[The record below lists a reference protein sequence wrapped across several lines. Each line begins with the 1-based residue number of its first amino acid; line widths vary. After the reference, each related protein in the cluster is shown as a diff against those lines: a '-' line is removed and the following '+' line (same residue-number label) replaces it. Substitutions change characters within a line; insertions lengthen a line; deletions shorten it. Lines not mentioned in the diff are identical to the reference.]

1 MAFPMAF
8 PIILI
13 TLYILSLSFFVNLN
27 EKKCMTPCEKT
38 LLLLFSVLV
47 KIKDKLQ
54 FTTLVKLYLDYTLHP
69 KF

>member
-1 MAFPMAF
+1 MAFPMYF

-47 KIKDKLQ
+47 KIKDKYNLP
-54 FTTLVKLYLDYTLHP
+54 L
-69 KF
+69 